1 MLREGAGREPSPTA
15 VVIDT
20 QSVKTTESGGLRGWD
35 AAKSGKALLCPWCVS
50 TPTGLS
56 PNLPIE
62 ISPGWDGDQPLA

>member
-1 MLREGAGREPSPTA
+1 MISAAYALNSLL
-15 VVIDT
+15 
-20 QSVKTTESGGLRGWD
+20 SVL
-35 AAKSGKALLCPWCVS
+35 S